1 MTTLS
6 QACAALAAA
15 TEARIEAQRV
25 EDDAK
30 DAVRAFMPME
40 RAEGAVSAREDDWK
54 ATVNYVVNRT
64 VDQAMVATML
74 ADDKFRW
81 AVQRLFPVKFG
92 LDAKE
97 MKFFQNNEPQF
108 YAQLARAI
116 TAKPGKPQVK
126 VERVEEQ
133 KEAA

>member
-1 MTTLS
+1 MTTLP

-15 TEARIEAQRV
+15 TEARIEAQRA

-30 DAVRAFMPME
+30 DAVRALMPME
-40 RAEGAVSAREDDWK
+40 RAEGAVSASEGDWK
-54 ATVNYVVNRT
+54 ASVTFVVNRT
-64 VDQAMVATML
+64 VDQAMVAMML
-74 ADDKFRW
+74 QDDKFRW

-97 MKFFQNNEPQF
+97 MKFFQSNEPEF

>member
-1 MTTLS
+1 MTTLP

-30 DAVRAFMPME
+30 DAVRALMPME
-40 RAEGAVSAREDDWK
+40 RAEGAVSAREGDWK
-54 ATVNYVVNRT
+54 ASVTFVVNRT

-92 LDAKE
+92 LDTSE
-97 MKFFQNNEPQF
+97 LRFFQNNEPEF